1 MIRKFAPQEDLDQA
15 TLLYVTS
22 FPKEERR
29 ETTLWQKM
37 VCKLP
42 HMTTYTILYKE
53 SFAGFFTFWDFHNFV
68 YGEHFAIDPLLRR
81 KNIGGQALE
90 GIIKVLNK
98 PLIIEVEPKGS
109 NPMANRRID
118 FYIRH
123 GLKLSNRP
131 YLQPPYQEH
140 GKSIPL
146 QLMATNSVFLE
157 DSQRSISEMF
167 YVSKRIEIAYAHQLK
182 LDYESKC
189 THLHG
194 HNAVVTVYCKAKE
207 LDHNGMVVDFKKV
220 KDIVQGKLDHRFAN
234 DVVNFNTTA
243 ENLAKWICDQVPHC
257 YKVSFQESEGNIAIY
272 IKEEDDTL

>member
-15 TLLYVTS
+15 TMLYVTS
-22 FPKEERR
+22 FPEEERR

-131 YLQPPYQEH
+131 YLQPPYHEH

-146 QLMATNSVFLE
+146 QLMATDSVFLE
-157 DSQRSISEMF
+157 ENYHTIVRTIHKEVYQ
-167 YVSKRIEIAYAHQLK
+167 
-182 LDYESKC
+182 KC
-189 THLHG
+189 FTFPKG
-194 HNAVVTVYCKAKE
+194 
-207 LDHNGMVVDFKKV
+207 
-220 KDIVQGKLDHRFAN
+220 
-234 DVVNFNTTA
+234 
-243 ENLAKWICDQVPHC
+243 
-257 YKVSFQESEGNIAIY
+257 
-272 IKEEDDTL
+272 

>member
-15 TLLYVTS
+15 TMLYVTS

-42 HMTTYTILYKE
+42 RMTTYTILYKE

-123 GLKLSNRP
+123 GLKLSNRR

-146 QLMATNSVFLE
+146 QLMATDSVFLE
-157 DSQRSISEMF
+157 ENYHTIVRTIHKEVYQ
-167 YVSKRIEIAYAHQLK
+167 
-182 LDYESKC
+182 KC
-189 THLHG
+189 FTFPKG
-194 HNAVVTVYCKAKE
+194 
-207 LDHNGMVVDFKKV
+207 
-220 KDIVQGKLDHRFAN
+220 
-234 DVVNFNTTA
+234 
-243 ENLAKWICDQVPHC
+243 
-257 YKVSFQESEGNIAIY
+257 
-272 IKEEDDTL
+272 